1 MIKSIDFPNK
11 TFSSKQ
17 ELFKALKD
25 NANEIIDLKK
35 SNTKSSDAFGV
46 KFQIHKE
53 AIKGMD
59 LQDGYIYAVINT
71 TKYMDSHSDVHL
83 DGIWNKSA
91 KEQNRKVY
99 YLADHDMKLD
109 SVIAFPKD
117 VEIELNDIAWKDLGA
132 NFEGTTQALIFK
144 VSKDKIRSKS
154 AKEIIEEN
162 IAIEHSVRMH
172 YIKIVL
178 CIDSN
183 EADFKE
189 EKASFDAYFPM
200 VVNKEDVINNGYFW
214 AVSEAKI
221 YKEGSMVLGGSNDIT
236 PLLQKDIEAV
246 NDTSR
251 TETEQEPLKSTL
263 NIYSFN

>member
-11 TFSSKQ
+11 AFSSKQ

-132 NFEGTTQALIFK
+132 NFDGTTQALIFK
-144 VSKDKIRSKS
+144 VSKEIQKQYFIELMSKI
-154 AKEIIEEN
+154 N
-162 IAIEHSVRMH
+162 V
-172 YIKIVL
+172 
-178 CIDSN
+178 
-183 EADFKE
+183 
-189 EKASFDAYFPM
+189 EKC
-200 VVNKEDVINNGYFW
+200 K
-214 AVSEAKI
+214 
-221 YKEGSMVLGGSNDIT
+221 T
-236 PLLQKDIEAV
+236 
-246 NDTSR
+246 
-251 TETEQEPLKSTL
+251 
-263 NIYSFN
+263 